1 MPEPK
6 QQIMRANM
14 EAFTEPVRIYVLMK
28 RPGEPAARK
37 MRLPGDMGGVEA
49 AIMFSY
55 KKNCPI

>member
-1 MPEPK
+1 
-6 QQIMRANM
+6 MRAKI

-55 KKNCPI
+55 ITEINHLFNISK